1 MLVVETTTRK
11 RVDVV
16 QGYNITAKSLDEWD
30 VVLTNPRPTPA
41 KLELLHD
48 YDDKKDTISCRLRLY
63 PKGYVDTE
71 VKVSDIYAVKRNN
84 VWISIDHGNK

>member
-1 MLVVETTTRK
+1 MLVLETTTRK

-16 QGYNITAKSLDEWD
+16 QGYNITAKSLEEWD
-30 VVLTNPRPTPA
+30 VVLTTPSPTPA
-41 KLELLHD
+41 KLVLLHD
-48 YDDKKDTISCRLRLY
+48 YDDKKDTISCRLKLE

-84 VWISIDHGNK
+84 VWIPIDHGNK